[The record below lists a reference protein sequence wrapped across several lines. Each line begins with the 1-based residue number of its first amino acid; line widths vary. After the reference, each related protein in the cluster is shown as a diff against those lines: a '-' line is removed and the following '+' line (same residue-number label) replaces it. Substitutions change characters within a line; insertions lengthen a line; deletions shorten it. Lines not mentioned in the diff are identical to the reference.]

1 MPLSA
6 RQDCNQLV
14 CTVKQASQIIGY
26 VVIDSTVGGRA
37 RGGLRMLPDVDED
50 EIRGLARAM
59 TLKYGFVGLAEGGA
73 KAGLRGDPEVPP
85 EQRRRQL
92 VEFGQAIGPLLQS
105 RAYIPGA
112 DMGTTPEDIRYML
125 QAVGVPIKR
134 RQLRPTKSGYH
145 TALTVFAGAT
155 QAARHLGLVLNECTA
170 AIEGFGKVGS
180 ELAALLAQAGVRVV
194 AVSTLR
200 GAIYNPHGLDVA
212 RLRQLTAESDS
223 HAVELYRDA
232 ERIDRAALLELPV
245 DVLCPC
251 ARHNSLHAGNAP
263 RIAARIISPGANNPI
278 TPEAERILFERGVL
292 CLPDFVTNCGGVLGG
307 ALEFASIRQEQIA
320 AFIDRRVGARIQ
332 WLLDTASRTRVL
344 PRAVAEPFAR
354 ERIRQMRQ
362 RAARPSP
369 QSRILKV
376 GLDLYRRGLV
386 PGQLVAALA
395 LPYFEKTLA

>member
-1 MPLSA
+1 MDWNREQS
-6 RQDCNQLV
+6 QLI
-14 CTVKQASQIIGY
+14 CTVKQADQVIGY
-26 VVIDSTVGGRA
+26 VVIDSDVNGRA
-37 RGGLRMLPDVDED
+37 RGGLRMLPDIDED
-50 EIRGLARAM
+50 EIRGLAHAM

-73 KAGLRGDPEVPP
+73 KAGLRSDPEVPP
-85 EQRRRQL
+85 DERRKQL
-92 VEFGQAIGPLLQS
+92 VEFGQAIAPLLQS
-105 RAYIPGA
+105 HVYIPGA

-125 QAVGVPIKR
+125 QAVGVPIKK
-134 RQLRPTKSGYH
+134 RQLRPTQSGYH
-145 TALTVFAGAT
+145 TALTVFTGIV
-155 QAARHLGLVLNECTA
+155 QAAQHRGLALNACTA

-180 ELAALLAQAGVRVV
+180 ELAALLAQADVRIV
-194 AVSTLR
+194 AVSTSR
-200 GAIYNPHGLDVA
+200 GALYNPHGLNVQL
-212 RLRQLTAESDS
+212 LRQLAADSGSRIVQRYSD
-223 HAVELYRDA
+223 AK
-232 ERIDRAALLELPV
+232 RIDCAALLELPV

-251 ARHNSLHAGNAP
+251 ARHNSLDAGNAP

-278 TPEAERILFERGVL
+278 TPDAERILFERGVL

-332 WLLDTASRTRVL
+332 WLLDTASHTRVL
-344 PRAVAEPFAR
+344 PRAVAESFAC

-369 QSRILKV
+369 QSRVLEA